1 MPKLRNPLDWLTFLL
16 ISNTGMVI
24 LLGVTIL
31 SLLVAGSSTP
41 PMKKSNQSIETQ
53 SDTIM
58 ITDTQNCRAIKQ
70 EKNTVTFVCD
80 IVAE

>member
-16 ISNTGMVI
+16 ITNAGMAI
-24 LLGVTIL
+24 LLVVMIL
-31 SLLVAGSSTP
+31 SLLVAVFSTP
-41 PMKKSNQSIETQ
+41 PMKKNDHSIETR

-58 ITDTQNCRAIKQ
+58 ISDTENCRAIKQ
-70 EKNTVTFVCD
+70 ENNTVTFVCD

>member
-1 MPKLRNPLDWLTFLL
+1 MTKLRNPLDWLTFLL
-16 ISNTGMVI
+16 ITNAGMAI
-24 LLGVTIL
+24 LLVVMIL
-31 SLLVAGSSTP
+31 SLFVAVSSNP

-58 ITDTQNCRAIKQ
+58 ITDTKNCRAIKQ
-70 EKNTVTFVCD
+70 ENNTVTFVCD

>member
-16 ISNTGMVI
+16 ITNAGMAI
-24 LLGVTIL
+24 LLVVMIL
-31 SLLVAGSSTP
+31 SLLVAVFSTP
-41 PMKKSNQSIETQ
+41 PMKNNDQSIEAR

-58 ITDTQNCRAIKQ
+58 ISDTENCRAIKQ
-70 EKNTVTFVCD
+70 ENNTVTFVCD